1 MSCSPERPPDPAT
14 VLSIFAGAIDPPA
27 LIAAIKPLRQD
38 LNWRVIVH
46 ASVSQCD
53 IDLLYWPTG
62 VRHHVRL
69 EDMSRGADIVW
80 RRAAYSYSEKE
91 SD

>member
-14 VLSIFAGAIDPPA
+14 VLRIFAGAIDPPA
-27 LIAAIKPLRQD
+27 LIALIKALRQD

-46 ASVSQCD
+46 ASASECD

-62 VRHHVRL
+62 ARQHVRL
-69 EDMSRGADIVW
+69 EEVGRGPDSVW
-80 RRAAYSYSEKE
+80 RRVAER
-91 SD
+91 